1 MAYELNFREVTYAL
15 SEALDLVGI
24 DDVYHG
30 KRVAFMAAECAQTAG
45 YDDEMINE
53 LIYIGMLHDCGV
65 STTDVHKSLVTEL
78 EWKNEQLHCERG
90 FKLLEKT
97 ALFKRYAEPVYYHH
111 THWKDL
117 KDLPIDDSVKMKAN
131 LIYLV
136 DRVDALRAQLPLPLG
151 QQEKEIYRIIS
162 AHQERLFAPELVE
175 LFLQSSE
182 RASFWFYLDNVALE
196 EYLHEWVERGEIE
209 SVSYDELKGI
219 AIMFADIVDSKS
231 PFTAEHSFG
240 VASLALFLGNLLSLD
255 SESLERLE
263 LASLLHDLGKLRI
276 DDAILNKPG
285 PLTADEKLSLD
296 RHGFDSDMILRKIRG
311 LREVAYLASLH
322 HETLDGQGYPY
333 RISGEDIPMEAR
345 IIGVADIFQ
354 ALIQDRPYRK
364 PMSPTEALSILQK
377 MQQQGKLDSNIV
389 DLVKDNLAQAY
400 ARAMNQASE

>member
-30 KRVAFMAAECAQTAG
+30 KRVAFMAAECAHTAG
-45 YDDEMINE
+45 YDDEMIND

-65 STTDVHKSLVTEL
+65 SSTDTHKHLVTEL
-78 EWKNEQLHCERG
+78 EWKNEQLHCARG
-90 FKLLEKT
+90 FELLEKT
-97 ALFKRYAEPVYYHH
+97 ALFRPYAEPVYYHH
-111 THWKDL
+111 THWEDL
-117 KDLPIDDSVKMKAN
+117 KNLPIDEPSKLKAN

-136 DRVDALRAQLPLPLG
+136 DRVDALRAQLQLPLDE
-151 QQEKEIYRIIS
+151 QEKEIYRIIS
-162 AHQERLFAPELVE
+162 AHKEKLFAPELVE

-196 EYLHEWVERGEIE
+196 EYLHEWVDKGKVET
-209 SVSYDELKGI
+209 VSYDELKDI
-219 AIMFADIVDSKS
+219 AIMFADIVDTKS

-240 VASLALFLGNLLSLD
+240 VASLALFLGGLLALD
-255 SESLERLE
+255 HETLERLE

-285 PLTADEKLSLD
+285 PLTSSEKLSLD

-322 HETLDGQGYPY
+322 HETLDGKGYPY
-333 RISGEDIPMEAR
+333 RISGSDIPMEAR

-354 ALIQDRPYRK
+354 ALIQNRPYRK
-364 PMSPTEALSILQK
+364 PMSPNEALSVLQN
-377 MQQQGKLDSNIV
+377 MQQEGKLDERMV
-389 DLVKDNLAQAY
+389 KLVEENLAEAY
-400 ARAMNQASE
+400 ARATNEG